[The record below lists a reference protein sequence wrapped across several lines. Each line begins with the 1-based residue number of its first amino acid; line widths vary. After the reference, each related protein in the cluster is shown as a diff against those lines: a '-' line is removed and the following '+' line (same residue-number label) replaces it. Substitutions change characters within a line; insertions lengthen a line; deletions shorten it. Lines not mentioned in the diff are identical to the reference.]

1 MKCIYLQFFA
11 ISLVTKSEGG
21 GREPGHGAPTFFG
34 DRSQLYPGP
43 YPGYKPTSN

>member
-21 GREPGHGAPTFFG
+21 GEGAWARGADFLWG
-34 DRSQLYPGP
+34 
-43 YPGYKPTSN
+43 